1 MTLFFLVFPFRFL
14 VYKTP
19 QDPQDKNEFIAKG
32 VGFYYMDSRQQALT
46 LSPTPINGK
55 DHALYNTLEQIYL
68 NVSIY
73 KTLQQIY
80 LNVSIYNILQQIYL
94 NVGIYNTLQ

>member
-1 MTLFFLVFPFRFL
+1 MFPFRFL

-19 QDPQDKNEFIAKG
+19 QDSQDKNEFIAKG

-55 DHALYNTLEQIYL
+55 DHALYNTL
-68 NVSIY
+68 
-73 KTLQQIY
+73 QQIY
-80 LNVSIYNILQQIYL
+80 LNVSIYNTPQQIYL
-94 NVGIYNTLQ
+94 NVSINNTTQQIYLHVSIYNSFLNRYILM